1 MVSVDVGV
9 VEEVDLTDEVSSPSG
24 KVDLDYMQNCHCYRY
39 IKIYLSRGGGDFIS
53 QIHLLHHTNVH

>member
-24 KVDLDYMQNCHCYRY
+24 KKSSWKMTAMVERPQ
-39 IKIYLSRGGGDFIS
+39 S
-53 QIHLLHHTNVH
+53 